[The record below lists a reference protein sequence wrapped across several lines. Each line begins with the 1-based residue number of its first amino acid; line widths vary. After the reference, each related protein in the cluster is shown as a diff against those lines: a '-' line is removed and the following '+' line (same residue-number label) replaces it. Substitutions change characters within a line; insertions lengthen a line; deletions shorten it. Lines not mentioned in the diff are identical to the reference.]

1 MTTARAPQFSV
12 STNDA
17 ARAGDQ
23 NHLVLFYSGTARS
36 FQTTLVGYLHETAQR
51 FPVVIL
57 SETLSPEI
65 AVALSNSRL
74 FPQLKEIVP
83 VCQFSGKPRG
93 VLAMNRYACKTARA
107 FIARFNPSVVVAP
120 SDNDSLFELYLMRF
134 ARKAGAFCVSIS
146 CTLTHPDVRMLRRY
160 VDRRNVHARTPAWWP
175 MWLRLTVIK
184 LRKYA
189 AHALVY
195 WFLPLLQ
202 KQPPFWGLTS
212 YILFRGISGMRDA
225 HLQIVMSEKDHHIY
239 RGRGVPT
246 GKLRYLPHPASR
258 TRQFFEQV
266 VWKVSGVGTSRE
278 RLALFLLPENT
289 ISFRGQSC
297 AIIPEEDVLQRRFE
311 LIHAAV
317 EELPGWQISVKPHP
331 IIKSVTALVE
341 RCAIFGNRIQF
352 VDPKARLESCIQNAD
367 LVADLPLSGST
378 GLFSACLQRPGIPK
392 FAINCDDEFFGD
404 YYRRFPG
411 VEYITSVDQFRAAL
425 RLVHHGLY
433 HRPDGVA
440 PASGGSVDSLLS
452 FIVDWQ
458 KKGLREETT
467 T

>member
-1 MTTARAPQFSV
+1 M
-12 STNDA
+12 NDA

-51 FPVVIL
+51 LPVVLL
-57 SETLSPEI
+57 SETLSPDV
-65 AVALSNSRL
+65 AAALSDSRL
-74 FPQLKEIVP
+74 FPQLREIVP

-107 FIARFNPSVVVAP
+107 IIARFTPSVVVAP

-195 WFLPLLQ
+195 WLLPLLQ

-225 HLQIVMSEKDHHIY
+225 HLQIVMSEKDYQIY

-246 GKLRYLPHPASR
+246 AKLRYLPHPASR
-258 TRQFFEQV
+258 ARRFFEQV
-266 VWKVSGVGTSRE
+266 VWKAPGAGTSRK
-278 RLALFLLPENT
+278 RIALFLLPENI

-297 AIIPEEDVLQRRFE
+297 AIIPAEDVLQRRFQ
-311 LIHAAV
+311 LIQAAV
-317 EELPGWQISVKPHP
+317 EELPGWEISIKPHP
-331 IIKSVTALVE
+331 IIKSVAALVE
-341 RCAIFGNRIQF
+341 RCAILGNRVQF
-352 VDPKARLESCIQNAD
+352 ADPQARLETCIQNAD
-367 LVADLPLSGST
+367 LVADMPLSGST
-378 GLFSACLQRPGIPK
+378 GLFSAGLQRPDIPK
-392 FAINCDDEFFGD
+392 FAINCDDEFYGD
-404 YYRRFPG
+404 YYRTFPG
-411 VEYITSVDQFRAAL
+411 VEYIATVDQFRAAL
-425 RLVHHGLY
+425 RLVHLGRH
-433 HRPDGVA
+433 HRPDGGA
-440 PASGGSVDSLLS
+440 PASAGSGESLFS
-452 FIVDWQ
+452 FIVERHRQ
-458 KKGLREETT
+458 GLRAETIV
-467 T
+467 